1 MRIGEIYDLL
11 KGLTLDVP
19 KAFRQFAGPQSQV
32 THFINALAQ
41 RIAYC
46 GAETLNQVEQGHWL
60 AASLFAR
67 ANIEAVALLDRFACD
82 LDPRT
87 PRKDA
92 LQKITR
98 YVFAA
103 KAFDGGGVVHINDCL
118 RPVFRDD
125 PRLEQNYNLLCE
137 AVHPN
142 WLGVSKLGG
151 EIDAKVEAHLR
162 ELMVEC
168 SRSCGVRTLRIVQE
182 HFEIVPVVE
191 NR

>member
-1 MRIGEIYDLL
+1 MRVGEIYVLL
-11 KGLTLDVP
+11 EGLTLDVP
-19 KAFRQFAGPQSQV
+19 KAFKQFAGPQSQV

-46 GAETLNQVEQGHWL
+46 GAETLDHVEHGHWL

-67 ANIEAVALLDRFACD
+67 ANIEAVALLDRFTSD
-82 LDPRT
+82 LNPKT

-92 LQKITR
+92 LQNITR
-98 YVFAA
+98 YLFAA
-103 KAFDGGGVVHINDCL
+103 KAFDGGGIVHINDCL

-125 PRLEQNYNLLCE
+125 PLLEHNYNLLCE

-151 EIDAKVEAHLR
+151 QLDAEVEAHLR

-168 SRSCGVRTLRIVQE
+168 SRSCGVRTLRILQE
-182 HFEIVPVVE
+182 HFEIVGVVG